1 MSKQT
6 IDVSQLSG
14 WSGLSEGTQAVTV
27 KTIVNGVENSASS
40 NVVTVEKTLTKQ
52 TKEVSLLMVEG
63 DQTILPD
70 ANMTMEKA
78 IVKKPATLIPSNIK
92 QGVSI
97 GGVVGELITTGK
109 EEVEVSEALDMSNGN
124 QIIPPPDN
132 TKTISKVT
140 IIKPDTFIAQNIKN
154 GVEIGGI
161 TGTYT
166 PEIQTQEKTV
176 TITENGTVN
185 IMPDSGKTLSKV
197 TALVNVPTSSGG
209 AELNIH
215 YGDTAPED
223 TSKLWV
229 KTTKPESVE
238 ISPDFGY
245 GEAVQ
250 TTGVKSGFPTS
261 AVTCEDGD
269 YLYVAVSSTVKKYN
283 KKTLEFV
290 SNVVALSR
298 SVINMVIFEGGLYY
312 TASYYH
318 SYGNSEWRDANLY
331 YVDLNTKEETLLLQY
346 VEHLGCSLII
356 YNNKVY
362 LISGGSESSSQSIS
376 GYWTHTYPINNR
388 ITVYDISLKTQ
399 ETISYS
405 YGCWYNK
412 CCLIGNNVFVF
423 GGYNRE
429 ANSAKS
435 NIIKVN
441 LDTKTVTKCN
451 AVLPI
456 ATYNM
461 GVSNIGNYVYL
472 SGGNKTS
479 QIVYR
484 YDTVNDTIEQV
495 NVTLEHAR
503 ATCATFF
510 NGTELYLLG
519 SNAIVDK
526 LQIDV
531 PLSST
536 KLKIISDWL
545 NNQFAVINSNSARV
559 MIGVNKAF
567 KGDENN
573 KAKEVTAYVYDGVN
587 WHNLNGEIT
596 FTKLYAPK
604 ISISGKTL
612 TITNDGRNGAYATN
626 YTIYNGNTALT
637 TIRDTTLDLTTVITT
652 NGTYNIS
659 AIALGIGYT
668 DSDRSN
674 IVEYNYAVYNITTNL
689 TGVTANA
696 SNPTTVSTLASSTLT
711 FTASTG
717 YNLPDNVTVTGAEF
731 TWTKSSGTL
740 VLSNP
745 TGAVSVTIAGVAIS
759 RTITATLTN
768 VTAASGNATTIATD
782 ETKTLT
788 YTAADGY
795 VLPDT
800 VTVTGATGVWNK
812 DEGTL
817 ILSNPTAN
825 VTFTIAGVEAAASGY
840 NVTFAGVTN
849 SVMGNHDYSLIYA
862 YDGQDK
868 NGTSTD
874 ITNGATVSC
883 SSGYIYVEGYV
894 YDSGLDSEPTVTG
907 GVVVESSG
915 VTDYKAWILFKV
927 TGNGTVSTISFNC
940 FIEGTQITLADGS
953 TKAIE
958 DITYDDELLV
968 WNFYDGKFDTAKP
981 TWIKVEETA
990 PRYNLVKFSDG
1001 REFGTVG
1008 SGGEK
1013 GYHRVF
1019 NKEAGAFTHIGT
1031 NATPI
1036 GTTTFADDGTN
1047 PTIVSEEIIE
1057 KPVKYYNIIT
1067 DKHYNIFANGIL
1079 TSCRL
1084 SNKYHIEDMKY
1095 IGEPVIH
1102 EQEEKE
1108 YRERLE
1114 KNRKW
1119 LG

>member
-78 IVKKPATLIPSNIK
+78 IVKKPSTLIPSNIK

-97 GGVVGELITTGK
+97 GGVVGELTTTGK
-109 EEVEVSEALDMSNGN
+109 EEVEVSEELNMANGN
-124 QIIPPPDN
+124 LVISPPDN
-132 TKTISKVT
+132 TKTLSQVT
-140 IIKPDTFIAQNIKN
+140 IIKPDTFIAENIKKDVN
-154 GVEIGGI
+154 IGGI
-161 TGTYT
+161 TGTY
-166 PEIQTQEKTV
+166 E
-176 TITENGTVN
+176 
-185 IMPDSGKTLSKV
+185 
-197 TALVNVPTSSGG
+197 PTSSG

-229 KTTKPESVE
+229 KTTKPDSVE

-245 GEAVQ
+245 GEVIQ
-250 TTGVKSGFPTS
+250 TTGVKSGFPTGT
-261 AVTCEDGD
+261 VCVDGD
-269 YLYVAVSSTVKKYN
+269 YLYAVSENYIKKYDKNTFTFISDLVYVYN
-283 KKTLEFV
+283 K
-290 SNVVALSR
+290 NVYSILVHNG
-298 SVINMVIFEGGLYY
+298 ILYY
-312 TASYYH
+312 MESVYTQSGFNSYIRAKLHAY
-318 SYGNSEWRDANLY
+318 
-331 YVDLNTKEETLLLQY
+331 DLTTKEETVL
-346 VEHLGCSLII
+346 
-356 YNNKVY
+356 K
-362 LISGGSESSSQSIS
+362 S
-376 GYWTHTYPINNR
+376 GYKRAGARLQLYNDKLYIIGGGYNDNDSY
-388 ITVYDISLKTQ
+388 IDVSGCDIYDISKNTW
-399 ETISYS
+399 ETAMQYSIGGSY
-405 YGCWYNK
+405 YGCVI
-412 CCLIGNNVFVF
+412 IGNNTFIF
-423 GGYNRE
+423 GGRTFDGDTKYTAIRR
-429 ANSAKS
+429 A
-435 NIIKVN
+435 N
-441 LDTKTVTKCN
+441 LDTKTVTACN

-456 ATYNM
+456 ATYSM
-461 GVSNIGNYVYL
+461 GVSNVGNYVYL
-472 SGGNKTS
+472 SGGAETS
-479 QIVYR
+479 KDVYR
-484 YDTVNDTIEQV
+484 YNTETDTIEKL

-503 ATCATFF
+503 TICATFF
-510 NGTELYLLG
+510 NGTELYLSG
-519 SNAIVDK
+519 SKSIVDK
-526 LQIDV
+526 FQIDV

-545 NNQFAVINSNSARV
+545 NNQFAVVNSNSARL

-573 KAKEVTAYVYDGVN
+573 KAKEVTAYVFDGVN

-711 FTASTG
+711 FTVNTG
-717 YNLPDNVTVTGAEF
+717 YNLPDNVTVTGAEY

-745 TGAVSVTIAGVAIS
+745 TGNVSVTVAGVAIS

-768 VTAASGNATTIATD
+768 VTAASDNATTIATG

-825 VTFTIAGVEAAASGY
+825 VTFTIAGVEAASGHA
-840 NVTFAGVTN
+840 VTITAAAGSYGVK
-849 SVMGNHDYSLIYA
+849 I
-862 YDGQDK
+862 YDGTSSSGTLLGTIADQDNTPK
-868 NGTSTD
+868 TVTCSSSNLYLISD
-874 ITNGATVSC
+874 NGAYTNANTV
-883 SSGYIYVEGYV
+883 
-894 YDSGLDSEPTVTG
+894 VTG
-907 GVVVESSG
+907 GVTIVSEGSWYYDG
-915 VTDYKAWILFKV
+915 TFKV
-927 TGNGTVSTISFNC
+927 TADGTITISLAC
-940 FIEGTQITLADGS
+940 LIEGTQITLADGT

-968 WNFYDGKFDTAKP
+968 WNFYDGKFDKAKP
-981 TWIKVEETA
+981 SWIKVEETA
-990 PRYNLVKFSDG
+990 PRYNLVKFSNG
-1001 REFGTVG
+1001 SEVG
-1008 SGGEK
+1008 FVGAGGEK
-1013 GYHRVF
+1013 GYHRIF
-1019 NKEAGAFTHIGT
+1019 NKEAGAFTHTGCKD
-1031 NATPI
+1031 TPN
-1036 GTTTFADDGTN
+1036 GTTTFAQDKTF
-1047 PTIVSEEIIE
+1047 PTVVSQEVVE
-1057 KPVKYYNIIT
+1057 KEVKFYNVIT
-1067 DKHYNIFANGIL
+1067 DKHYNLFANGIL
-1079 TSCRL
+1079 TSCKL
-1084 SNKYHIEDMKY
+1084 SNEYNIKDMKY
-1095 IGEPVIH
+1095 VGEKLINAK
-1102 EQEEKE
+1102 EKDA
-1108 YRERLE
+1108 YFE
-1114 KNRKW
+1114 KIKKSITFKSTRK
-1119 LG
+1119 